1 MWGEI
6 LTKQSSSSIGTGME
20 PSRFLNNAIAE
31 EFLFTNENG
40 AAMTYET
47 LLIEKKNNIARVT
60 INRPDKLNALNA
72 LAKKELND
80 AFEELK
86 GNSAVDVVILTG
98 SGEKAF
104 VAGTDIKELTV
115 LNEESGKEFSSG
127 GQKVFDLIENLGK
140 PVIAAVN
147 GYALGGGCELA
158 LACHFRVAS
167 ESAKFGQPEVN
178 LAVIPGYGGTQRL
191 ARLVG
196 KGRALEMILTGDPI
210 DAAEAFRIGLVNK
223 VVPPA
228 DLLSTCEAIAGK
240 ISSKGQI
247 AVRLALKA
255 VNMTQETNLSDGQD
269 LEASL
274 FGLCCGSEDF
284 HEGTAAFMEKRKPA
298 YKNK

>member
-1 MWGEI
+1 MVKGASQC
-6 LTKQSSSSIGTGME
+6 LSSGIEGK
-20 PSRFLNNAIAE
+20 
-31 EFLFTNENG
+31 FLFTNENG
-40 AAMTYET
+40 AAMTLET
-47 LLIEKKNNIARVT
+47 LFVERRNNIARVT

-72 LAKKELND
+72 QAKKELKEVFD
-80 AFEELK
+80 ELK
-86 GNSAVDVVILTG
+86 ADSTVDVVIVTG

-104 VAGTDIKELTV
+104 VAGTDIKELTF
-115 LNEESGKEFSSG
+115 LDAESGKEFSSD

-158 LACHFRVAS
+158 LACHIRIAS
-167 ESAKFGQPEVN
+167 ENAKFGQPEVN

-196 KGRALEMILTGDPI
+196 KGRALEMILTGDAI
-210 DAAEAFRIGLVNK
+210 DASEALRIGLVNI
-223 VVPPA
+223 VVPGGE
-228 DLLSTCEAIAGK
+228 LLSTCEGIAEK
-240 ISSKGQI
+240 IASKGQI

-255 VNMTQETNLSDGQD
+255 VNMTHETNLSDGQE

-284 HEGTAAFMEKRKPA
+284 HEGTKAFLEKRKPS